1 METNDEFVKINTLRE
16 LAEESL
22 KNEDPDTA
30 NKYLDELTALQ
41 DIVDKKS
48 SRGGKV
54 G

>member
-1 METNDEFVKINTLRE
+1 METNDEFVKINALRE

-30 NKYLDELTALQ
+30 NKYLDEMTALTRYCRQ
-41 DIVDKKS
+41 KS
-48 SRGGKV
+48 SCGGTV